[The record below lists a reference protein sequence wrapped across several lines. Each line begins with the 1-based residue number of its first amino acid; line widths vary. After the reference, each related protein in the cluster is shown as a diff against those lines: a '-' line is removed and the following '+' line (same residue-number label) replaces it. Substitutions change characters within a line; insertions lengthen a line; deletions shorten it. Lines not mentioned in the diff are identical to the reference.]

1 MYCRISDDR
10 TGLKAGVGRQEEDCR
25 AIASRKSWGIGEVYI
40 DNDVSAW
47 SGRIR
52 PRHEERKIV
61 PRPMMAVANL

>member
-1 MYCRISDDR
+1 VYCRISDDR

-25 AIASRKSWGIGEVYI
+25 AVAARKGWGIGEVYI

-52 PRHEERKIV
+52 RATRSERLF
-61 PRPMMAVANL
+61 PDP